1 MILCDQLTKIFS
13 LVHDLMGKESFGP
26 RKKHQVVG
34 RMRLA
39 ALESGT
45 QKFWSCAW
53 KKTNVIFTHLSVNE
67 SLVHL
72 CLSNLTHLTILF
84 CPSEKE
90 IDFFTAPLVFKERS
104 IGVGSFVVQLWRSSL
119 SSLTGRQEEEDSRS
133 IPESMLP
140 PSPLPTSTPLPPP
153 PKPPPC
159 RLVLAPTHR
168 RSLVFRLDLPSPLS
182 LSLFA
187 SRSTTVEL
195 SRVGLWVSAR
205 VNEDILEIFD
215 GCSPNSRFWR
225 WPWDL
230 GVSEAKDQ
238 VFRSSEYICLSLS
251 SIKILGH
258 KVSVSVAGLCSALCP
273 EKLTCSSIESNAHG
287 TRRWFLKNKIH
298 HHFRQAF

>member
-1 MILCDQLTKIFS
+1 M
-13 LVHDLMGKESFGP
+13 
-26 RKKHQVVG
+26 
-34 RMRLA
+34 
-39 ALESGT
+39 
-45 QKFWSCAW
+45 
-53 KKTNVIFTHLSVNE
+53 
-67 SLVHL
+67 
-72 CLSNLTHLTILF
+72 ILF

-90 IDFFTAPLVFKERS
+90 IDFFTVPLVFEERS
-104 IGVGSFVVQLWRSSL
+104 IGVGSFVVQLWRSSS

-140 PSPLPTSTPLPPP
+140 PSPLPTSTPLSPPP
-153 PKPPPC
+153 MPLPC

-205 VNEDILEIFD
+205 VNTGILEIF
-215 GCSPNSRFWR
+215 
-225 WPWDL
+225 L

-238 VFRSSEYICLSLS
+238 VFRSSEYICQSLS
-251 SIKILGH
+251 SIKILLH

-273 EKLTCSSIESNAHG
+273 EKLTGSSIESNMLCAAMHTGLTFENTRWRKVKQIQG
-287 TRRWFLKNKIH
+287 TCCTL
-298 HHFRQAF
+298 Q

>member
-1 MILCDQLTKIFS
+1 MWHDVNIYLCWACF
-13 LVHDLMGKESFGP
+13 
-26 RKKHQVVG
+26 
-34 RMRLA
+34 
-39 ALESGT
+39 
-45 QKFWSCAW
+45 
-53 KKTNVIFTHLSVNE
+53 
-67 SLVHL
+67 
-72 CLSNLTHLTILF
+72 NLTHLIILF

-90 IDFFTAPLVFKERS
+90 IDFFTAPLVFEERS
-104 IGVGSFVVQLWRSSL
+104 IGVGSFVVQLWRSSS

-140 PSPLPTSTPLPPP
+140 ASPLPTSTPLSLPPMP
-153 PKPPPC
+153 LHC

-205 VNEDILEIFD
+205 VNTGILEIFD
-215 GCSPNSRFWR
+215 ACSPNSRFWR

-238 VFRSSEYICLSLS
+238 VFRSSEYICQSLS
-251 SIKILGH
+251 SIKILLH

-273 EKLTCSSIESNAHG
+273 EKLTGSSIESNTVCFNAHWADTRWRKVKQIQVLRG
-287 TRRWFLKNKIH
+287 TCCTLQWLHKYCSGQTGCYETDHFVNKL
-298 HHFRQAF
+298 FWTELPPEGWWWSK

>member
-1 MILCDQLTKIFS
+1 MYTRRWFCVTNWPKFS
-13 LVHDLMGKESFGP
+13 LLYMTWWGKSP
-26 RKKHQVVG
+26 LAPG
-34 RMRLA
+34 RNTKLWDGWDSLLWS
-39 ALESGT
+39 LELKS
-45 QKFWSCAW
+45 SDPVPE

-90 IDFFTAPLVFKERS
+90 IDFFTVPLVFEERS

-153 PKPPPC
+153 PMPLPC

-182 LSLFA
+182 LSLFV

-195 SRVGLWVSAR
+195 SRVGLWVSVR
-205 VNEDILEIFD
+205 VNTGILEIFD
-215 GCSPNSRFWR
+215 GCSPNNRFWR

-230 GVSEAKDQ
+230 GV
-238 VFRSSEYICLSLS
+238 
-251 SIKILGH
+251 
-258 KVSVSVAGLCSALCP
+258 
-273 EKLTCSSIESNAHG
+273 
-287 TRRWFLKNKIH
+287 
-298 HHFRQAF
+298 

>member
-1 MILCDQLTKIFS
+1 MYNIPNWLEFWINLEHYALYLFRRQMYTRRWFCVTNWPKFS
-13 LVHDLMGKESFGP
+13 LLYMTWWGKSP
-26 RKKHQVVG
+26 LAPG
-34 RMRLA
+34 RNTKLWDGWDSLLWS
-39 ALESGT
+39 LELKS
-45 QKFWSCAW
+45 SDPVPE

-90 IDFFTAPLVFKERS
+90 IDFFTVPLVFEERS
-104 IGVGSFVVQLWRSSL
+104 IGVGSFVVQLWRSSS

-140 PSPLPTSTPLPPP
+140 PSPLPTSTSLPPP

-205 VNEDILEIFD
+205 VNTGILEIF
-215 GCSPNSRFWR
+215 
-225 WPWDL
+225 L

-238 VFRSSEYICLSLS
+238 VFRSSKYI
-251 SIKILGH
+251 
-258 KVSVSVAGLCSALCP
+258 SANLW
-273 EKLTCSSIESNAHG
+273 A
-287 TRRWFLKNKIH
+287 
-298 HHFRQAF
+298 Q